1 MVILTVI
8 IVGLIINILDNNVW
22 LMGNEIVDTFEVD
35 LAAYC
40 RKKGLCVEQVEAW
53 KDFCINAKCGIAEQS
68 KSLQKNLKEKTRED
82 K

>member
-8 IVGLIINILDNNVW
+8 IVGLIINILDNSVW

-40 RKKGLCVEQVEAW
+40 RKKGLCVEQVEA
-53 KDFCINAKCGIAEQS
+53 
-68 KSLQKNLKEKTRED
+68 
-82 K
+82 